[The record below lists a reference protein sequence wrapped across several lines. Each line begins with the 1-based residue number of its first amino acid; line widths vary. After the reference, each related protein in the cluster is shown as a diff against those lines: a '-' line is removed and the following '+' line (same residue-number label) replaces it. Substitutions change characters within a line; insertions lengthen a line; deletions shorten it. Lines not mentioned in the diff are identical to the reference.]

1 MQYMSLLQVDDV
13 IVQETG
19 ASDRKIW
26 RLGIMNSDGS
36 VENELTLRLHGILS
50 KAELTP
56 GNLSKV
62 DASKAATMTQ
72 RIELVGF
79 GSSVFDDAVNN
90 MGILHGLFGR
100 FFGENRMLPL
110 NLAPGTSTE
119 VPFGAG
125 VDPLGQLANFRR
137 SGLIHTTENKVS
149 YFKAVPD
156 ESTSERETVIYEAFP
171 GTFRRG
177 DLVEIEGVVIALANK
192 HGKIKTTFQLSA
204 MTLIDSSFSKAAE
217 IARAKA
223 VAPVQPQVVLKRKL
237 WHESEDQ
244 AVVKA
249 RRQLRELALED
260 KEVAK

>member
-1 MQYMSLLQVDDV
+1 MDFDFHFDVVGAGCHIIQQTKDTNKNGCGDHAHMQYMSLLQVDDV

-79 GSSVFDDAVNN
+79 GLSVFDDAVNN

-110 NLAPGTSTE
+110 NL
-119 VPFGAG
+119 
-125 VDPLGQLANFRR
+125 
-137 SGLIHTTENKVS
+137 
-149 YFKAVPD
+149 VPD